1 MRSSIIDVYTD
12 GACKLNPGPA
22 GAGVVFLL
30 PDGRKLHISRYLG
43 SGTNN
48 QAELMAVKIAL
59 ETLQDDY
66 WEEHIAIHTDSQLVI
81 GWLRDGWKVN
91 TNKGLIS
98 ETKRLLSCFTFVS
111 FVKVKGHSGN
121 TLNEEA
127 DHLAQEAAFEIEI
140 NTWSDQ

>member
-1 MRSSIIDVYTD
+1 
-12 GACKLNPGPA
+12 
-22 GAGVVFLL
+22 
-30 PDGRKLHISRYLG
+30 
-43 SGTNN
+43 
-48 QAELMAVKIAL
+48 MAVKIAL

-66 WEEHIAIHTDSQLVI
+66 REEHIVIHTDSQLVI

-98 ETKRLLSCFTFVS
+98 ETKRVLSRFMFMS

-121 TLNEEA
+121 PLNEEA
-127 DHLAQEAAFEIEI
+127 DHLAQEAALEVEV